1 MKKIDFTGLRHFNLG
16 RALRRL
22 GQSFTEG
29 WYVKGD
35 AASGDRMRLLACN
48 YTSNVIANLVGGTF
62 WTGFLLLLNADDA
75 FVGTISIICTAANL
89 LQFLMPLILERFPR
103 RRTMLTLFR
112 GASYF
117 LNVALMGI
125 IPLFPVGRQLKLLT
139 VAVTVFLVNLI
150 NAFISPGLSIWH
162 IQSVP
167 NNVRRQF
174 YSIITMTVGAVVAVV
189 NLAGSKLM
197 DAMTAAG
204 MEYQGVLIIRGI
216 TVVLCAVEIYLY
228 FHIREYPYETPK
240 EKFGLKE
247 LFCEPF
253 RHPLYLRTVA
263 VAFLWCFA
271 ANVPSSYYTVYL
283 LRNLNVS
290 YSYITV
296 ISMLNVPVVLLL
308 TPIWRKVLVKFGWF
322 KTLYVAMS
330 VYLVHYLLLS
340 MVTRGTMF
348 LYPTANMLAYVF
360 AIGINLAFT
369 GIPYVNMPEKR
380 QTVFIGFYSSVTN
393 CAALLGVTV
402 GKYFVLSTEKMN
414 LHFLGIT
421 FTNKQ
426 ALMWLTAGL
435 LVLATAGIW
444 WIDRKTPRSD

>member
-1 MKKIDFTGLRHFNLG
+1 M
-16 RALRRL
+16 
-22 GQSFTEG
+22 
-29 WYVKGD
+29 
-35 AASGDRMRLLACN
+35 
-48 YTSNVIANLVGGTF
+48 
-62 WTGFLLLLNADDA
+62 
-75 FVGTISIICTAANL
+75 
-89 LQFLMPLILERFPR
+89 
-103 RRTMLTLFR
+103 
-112 GASYF
+112 
-117 LNVALMGI
+117 
-125 IPLFPVGRQLKLLT
+125 
-139 VAVTVFLVNLI
+139 
-150 NAFISPGLSIWH
+150 
-162 IQSVP
+162 
-167 NNVRRQF
+167 
-174 YSIITMTVGAVVAVV
+174 
-189 NLAGSKLM
+189 
-197 DAMTAAG
+197 
-204 MEYQGVLIIRGI
+204 
-216 TVVLCAVEIYLY
+216 
-228 FHIREYPYETPK
+228 
-240 EKFGLKE
+240 
-247 LFCEPF
+247 
-253 RHPLYLRTVA
+253 
-263 VAFLWCFA
+263 
-271 ANVPSSYYTVYL
+271 
-283 LRNLNVS
+283 S

-340 MVTRGTMF
+340 MVTRGTMV

-435 LVLATAGIW
+435 LALATAGIW

>member
-16 RALRRL
+16 KALRRL
-22 GQSFTEG
+22 GQAFTEG

-117 LNVALMGI
+117 LNVALMGV
-125 IPLFPVGRQLKLLT
+125 IPLFPVSRQLKLLT
-139 VAVTVFLVNLI
+139 VAITVFLVNLI
-150 NAFISPGLSIWH
+150 NAFISPGLCIWH

-197 DAMTAAG
+197 DVMTAAG

-228 FHIREYPYETPK
+228 FHIREYPY
-240 EKFGLKE
+240 
-247 LFCEPF
+247 
-253 RHPLYLRTVA
+253 
-263 VAFLWCFA
+263 
-271 ANVPSSYYTVYL
+271 
-283 LRNLNVS
+283 
-290 YSYITV
+290 
-296 ISMLNVPVVLLL
+296 
-308 TPIWRKVLVKFGWF
+308 
-322 KTLYVAMS
+322 
-330 VYLVHYLLLS
+330 
-340 MVTRGTMF
+340 
-348 LYPTANMLAYVF
+348 
-360 AIGINLAFT
+360 
-369 GIPYVNMPEKR
+369 
-380 QTVFIGFYSSVTN
+380 
-393 CAALLGVTV
+393 
-402 GKYFVLSTEKMN
+402 
-414 LHFLGIT
+414 
-421 FTNKQ
+421 
-426 ALMWLTAGL
+426 
-435 LVLATAGIW
+435 
-444 WIDRKTPRSD
+444 